1 MENKISIEKKFTDY
15 FDFKLFIPVL
25 ILSLLGLLSIYSS
38 TSEDTISREF
48 TSQALALGL
57 SIISMLI
64 FMYLPERFLR
74 PASVWLYI
82 IGLILLVAVLLF
94 GKEVYGTKGWLIIAG
109 RSIQPAELSKFAIIL
124 LYGFI
129 FSNINVRIQ
138 HLRTLMLIIF
148 VSILPVTLIIMQPDV
163 GSASVLIALLIGLLY
178 WSGFNLLIIFLIVAS
193 PILLILSLK
202 GGLFFWLGLGV
213 FGMITFLFKN
223 KLVTKLIIIASAVGI
238 MFLAPYL
245 FNRLAPHQQTRI
257 NNIIDPGSADRLTTG
272 YNVKQ
277 SILTV
282 GSGGLFGKGFKQGTQ
297 TQLRYIPM
305 QWTDFIFSV
314 PAEEYGFMGAS
325 IVLLLYFLLIIRLLH
340 IASMTKSKF
349 FSIVVF
355 STLSLFFYHI
365 LINIGMVLGIT
376 PVMGIPLP
384 FMSYGGTSMIINYS
398 LIGLVLNSYRKLK

>member
-1 MENKISIEKKFTDY
+1 MENKISIEKRFFDY
-15 FDFKLFIPVL
+15 FDFKLFLPVL

-38 TSEDTISREF
+38 TSEETITSEF
-48 TSQALALGL
+48 TSQVIALGISL
-57 SIISMLI
+57 ISMFI
-64 FMYLPERFLR
+64 FMYLPERFLHTT
-74 PASVWLYI
+74 AVWLYI

-109 RSIQPAELSKFAIIL
+109 RSIQPAELSKFTIIL

-138 HLRTLMLIIF
+138 HIRTLLLIIF
-148 VSILPVTLIIMQPDV
+148 VSVLPIGLIMMQPDI

-178 WSGFNLLIIFLIVAS
+178 WSGFNLLVIFLIVAS

-202 GGLFFWLGLGV
+202 GNFYFWIGFSI
-213 FGMITFLFKN
+213 FGILTFLFKN
-223 KLVTKLIIIASAVGI
+223 KLITKLIIIVSALGI
-238 MFLAPYL
+238 MYLSPYV
-245 FNRLAPHQQTRI
+245 FDKLAPHQKTRI
-257 NNIIDPGSADRLTTG
+257 SNIIDPGNADKLSTG
-272 YNVKQ
+272 YNVTQ

-314 PAEEYGFMGAS
+314 PAEEYGFVGAS
-325 IVLLLYFLLIIRLLH
+325 IVLLLYLFIIIRLLQ

-349 FSIVVF
+349 FSIIVF
-355 STLSLFFYHI
+355 STLTLFFYHI

-384 FMSYGGTSMIINYS
+384 FMSYGGTSMVINYS
-398 LIGLVLNSYRKLK
+398 LLGLVLNSYRKLK

>member
-1 MENKISIEKKFTDY
+1 MENKISIEKKFADY
-15 FDFKLFIPVL
+15 FDFKLFLPVI

-38 TSEDTISREF
+38 TSEETISREF
-48 TSQALALGL
+48 TSQAFALGL
-57 SIISMLI
+57 SLFAMFV
-64 FMYLPERFLR
+64 FMYLPERILR
-74 PASVWLYI
+74 PASVWLYLL
-82 IGLILLVAVLLF
+82 GLFLLIAVLLF

-109 RSIQPAELSKFAIIL
+109 KSIQPSEIVKFSTIL

-138 HLRTLMLIIF
+138 HIRTFSLIIF
-148 VSILPVTLIIMQPDV
+148 ISILPIVLILFQPDV

-193 PILLILSLK
+193 PILLILALK
-202 GGLFFWLGLGV
+202 GGLFFWIGLGV
-213 FGMITFLFKN
+213 FGIFTFLFKN
-223 KLVTKLIIIASAVGI
+223 KLITKLIIIASAVGI
-238 MFLAPYL
+238 MFLAPFV
-245 FNRLAPHQQTRI
+245 FNKLAPHQKVRI
-257 NNIIDPGSADRLTTG
+257 NNIIDPGSADRLTSG
-272 YNVKQ
+272 YNVTQ
-277 SILTV
+277 SVLTV

-314 PAEEYGFMGAS
+314 PAEEYGFLGAS
-325 IVLLLYFLLIIRLLH
+325 IVLILYFLIVIRLLQ
-340 IASMTKSKF
+340 IAAMTKSKF
-349 FSIVVF
+349 FSIIVF
-355 STLSLFFYHI
+355 STLSLFLYHI